1 VPAQRKGYRVVGLRE
16 LGTLIL
22 VGVLSGCGSSP
33 GGSAGSAGNGGSAGS
48 GGSDA
53 PLQEEYILSD
63 EELVPESGAFDPTSR
78 SFYVSSATKG
88 DITQVQ
94 ADGTES
100 IFFSTPSGEIW
111 RSLGSIVDDAARRL
125 WVCATRLDAET
136 EEIWVFDLETGE
148 RELALNLADVEAGS
162 TCNDIAV
169 DGEGMAYISDSE
181 NPRVYRAD
189 ADAGTVETWADDP
202 LLSPTGSGIFGG
214 NGIAVAEDDRYV
226 IVSKTSSG
234 APPRLLRIARE
245 DPANIV
251 GIVTTPALEGFADG
265 MSFLDGDLYIA
276 LVGAGNVAR
285 LRSEDDWA
293 TAALLV
299 EPAAGEVSVPGT
311 STVRPAEGALYAI
324 YSDITKV
331 LTGLE
336 PVPPFRIFKVDLGSF
351 E

>member
-1 VPAQRKGYRVVGLRE
+1 MVAAHGAWAP
-16 LGTLIL
+16 IL
-22 VGVLSGCGSSP
+22 VGLVLGSTGC
-33 GGSAGSAGNGGSAGS
+33 
-48 GGSDA
+48 SDSTGPPA
-53 PLQEEYILSD
+53 PLEDEYLLSD
-63 EELVPESGAFDPTSR
+63 DALVPESGSFDPTSR
-78 SFYVSSATKG
+78 SFYVSSATGG
-88 DITQVQ
+88 DITRVD

-100 IFFSTPSGEIW
+100 IFFSAPSGEQW
-111 RSLGSIVDDAARRL
+111 RSLGTIVDDAARRL
-125 WVCATRLDAET
+125 WVCAQRLADDT
-136 EEIWVFDLETGE
+136 QEIWVFDLQSGD
-148 RELALNLADVEAGS
+148 RELALDLANAEAGS

-169 DGEGMAYISDSE
+169 DGEGLAYISDSE

-189 ADAGTVETWADDP
+189 ANAGTVETWADDP

-214 NGIAVAEDDRYV
+214 NGIAVTEDGGYV
-226 IVSKTSSG
+226 IVSKTSTG

-245 DPANIV
+245 NPADIV
-251 GIVTTPALEGFADG
+251 GIVTTPELGGFADG

-276 LVGAGNVAR
+276 MVGAGNVAR
-285 LRSEDDWA
+285 LRSGDDWA

-299 EPAAGEVSVPGT
+299 EPPTPEVSVPGT

-336 PVPPFRIFKVDLGSF
+336 PVPPFRIYKVDLESF

>member
-1 VPAQRKGYRVVGLRE
+1 MVAARSSWAP
-16 LGTLIL
+16 IL
-22 VGVLSGCGSSP
+22 VGLVVGCGGCATSTGSP
-33 GGSAGSAGNGGSAGS
+33 E
-48 GGSDA
+48 
-53 PLQEEYILSD
+53 PLKDEYVLTD
-63 EELVPESGAFDPTSR
+63 QTLVPESGSFDPTSR
-78 SFYVSSATKG
+78 SFYVSSATRG
-88 DITQVQ
+88 SITRVGT
-94 ADGTES
+94 DGTES
-100 IFFSTPSGEIW
+100 IFFSAPSGEEW
-111 RSLGSIVDDAARRL
+111 RSLGTIVDDTARRL
-125 WVCATRLDAET
+125 WVCAQRLADET
-136 EEIWVFDLETGE
+136 QEIWVFDLESGV
-148 RELALNLADVEAGS
+148 RELALDLANVEAGS

-169 DGEGMAYISDSE
+169 DGQGLAYISDSE

-189 ADAGTVETWADDP
+189 ADAATVETWANDP

-214 NGIAVAEDDRYV
+214 NGIAVSEDDRYV
-226 IVSKTSSG
+226 IVSKTSTG

-245 DPANIV
+245 DPSNIA
-251 GIVTTPALEGFADG
+251 GLVTTPALEGFADG

-276 LVGAGNVAR
+276 MVGAGNVAR

-299 EPAAGEVSVPGT
+299 EPPTPEVSVPGT

-336 PVPPFRIFKVDLGSF
+336 PVPPFRIFKVDLDSF

>member
-1 VPAQRKGYRVVGLRE
+1 M
-16 LGTLIL
+16 
-22 VGVLSGCGSSP
+22 GCSGSS
-33 GGSAGSAGNGGSAGS
+33 GSTESPE
-48 GGSDA
+48 
-53 PLQEEYILSD
+53 PLKDEYLLTD
-63 EELVPESGAFDPTSR
+63 QTLVPESGSFDPTSR

-88 DITQVQ
+88 DITRVE

-100 IFFSTPSGEIW
+100 IFFSAPSGEEW
-111 RSLGSIVDDAARRL
+111 RSLGTIVDDTARRL
-125 WVCATRLDAET
+125 WVCAQRLADET
-136 EEIWVFDLETGE
+136 QEIWVFNLESE
-148 RELALNLADVEAGS
+148 ARELALDLADVEAGS

-169 DGEGMAYISDSE
+169 DGEGLAYVSDSE

-189 ADAGTVETWADDP
+189 ADTGTVETWADDP
-202 LLSPTGSGIFGG
+202 LLSPTGAGIFGG
-214 NGIAVAEDDRYV
+214 NGIAVTDDDRYV
-226 IVSKTSSG
+226 IVSKTSTG

-245 DPANIV
+245 DPSNVASL
-251 GIVTTPALEGFADG
+251 VTTPELGGFADG

-276 LVGAGNVAR
+276 MVGAGNVAR

-299 EPAAGEVSVPGT
+299 EPPTPGGSVPGT

-336 PVPPFRIFKVDLGSF
+336 PVPPFRIFKVDLDSF